1 MEMER
6 NAFTHALKQRE
17 KQIGLW
23 VSMSSPYGAEVVAPT
38 GFDWA
43 LLDMEH
49 SPNDYFTLLGQL
61 QAFAASN
68 TTAIVRPEWNNPV
81 VVKRL
86 MDLGVPGLLFPM
98 IQNVEEAKQ
107 AVASTRYPPNG
118 IRGVASATR
127 ATKFGRVK
135 DYNTRVDEETTV
147 LLQLETREALEQ
159 AEEIAAVEGVD
170 GIFFGPGDISAD
182 IGKLGKAL
190 DKEVWDLITPIA
202 KKLMNKGMPVGT
214 LVLDPDFAANLL
226 KDGYTLVACGMDTS
240 LLARASDALLAKVKG
255 DISQ

>member
-1 MEMER
+1 MKLEI
-6 NAFTHALKQRE
+6 NPFTHAIAKQQ

-23 VSMSSPYGAEVVAPT
+23 VSMSNPYAAEVVAPA

-49 SPNDYFTLLGQL
+49 SPNDYFSLLGQL

-98 IQNVEEAKQ
+98 IQNAEEAKL
-107 AVASTRYPPNG
+107 AVASTRYPPHG
-118 IRGVASATR
+118 MRGVASATR
-127 ATKFGRVK
+127 ATKFGRITDYK
-135 DYNTRVDEETTV
+135 DRVEQETAV
-147 LLQLETREALEQ
+147 LLQLETAEALAN
-159 AEEIAAVEGVD
+159 AEEIASVEGVD

-182 IGKLGKAL
+182 IGKLGKPMDAQ
-190 DKEVWDLITPIA
+190 VWDLIAPVA
-202 KKLMNKGMPVGT
+202 KKLINQGMPVGT
-214 LVLDPDFAANLL
+214 LVLDPDFATRLL
-226 KDGYTLVACGMDTS
+226 KDGYSFVACGMDTA

-255 DISQ
+255 DIEK